1 MAQRVEN
8 YDVVVIGAGPGG
20 YPAGIRAAQLGLRT
34 AVVEKADLGGICLNW
49 GCIPTKALLHG
60 AELVRSARSA
70 RQFGIDLGTPSVDVK
85 KLVAHSRSVSQTL
98 AGGVGSLLKANGA
111 EVIRGSAEVTGKGE
125 VTVALAEGGELLL
138 KAPHVI
144 VATGASPR
152 VLPGL
157 EPDGKNVWTY
167 REALVPETIPE
178 SLVVIGSG
186 AIGAEFASL
195 YADLG
200 SQVTLLEA
208 LPRFMPNEPEAVSST
223 VEESFTKRGIRV
235 EAGARVS
242 SAQSDSASGAR
253 IEWTSAD
260 GTSHSET
267 VSKVLVAA
275 GVVPNTAGL
284 GLEKFEVLG
293 RGGFIQTDSLGKTAA
308 WGLYAV
314 GDVAGAPCLA
324 HKATH
329 EAVRCVDAIA
339 GVRRI
344 QEDDDWRD
352 WVPRCTYTTPEV
364 ASIGISAEQAKERGI
379 SASVS
384 TVALAENG
392 RALGAGETT
401 GFAQLTIS
409 SSGEILGAHLVGAG
423 VTELI
428 GTVAVGHTG
437 SLSAEDFAR
446 TMLPHPTRSEIIVE
460 ALQKNLGRPINSL

>member
-392 RALGAGETT
+392 RALGAGETV
-401 GFAQLTIS
+401 GFAQLTVS

-428 GTVAVGHTG
+428 GMVAVGHTA

>member
-1 MAQRVEN
+1 MAQKVEN

-60 AELVRSARSA
+60 AELVRSAHSA
-70 RQFGIDLGTPSVDVK
+70 RQFGIDLGTPSIDVK

-98 AGGVGSLLKANGA
+98 AGGVGSLLKSSGA

-125 VTVALAEGGELLL
+125 VTATLADGGELLL

-157 EPDGKNVWTY
+157 EPDGKNIWTY
-167 REALVPETIPE
+167 REALVPESIPE

-223 VEESFTKRGIRV
+223 VEDSFVKRGIRV

-275 GVVPNTAGL
+275 GVVPNTTGL

-293 RGGFIQTDSLGKTAA
+293 RGGFIQTDSLGKTAV

-339 GVRRI
+339 GVRRV

-364 ASIGISAEQAKERGI
+364 ASIGISAKQAKERGI

-401 GFAQLTIS
+401 GFAQLTVS
-409 SSGEILGAHLVGAG
+409 SSGEILGAHLVGSG

-428 GTVAVGHTG
+428 GMVAVGHTG

-446 TMLPHPTRSEIIVE
+446 TMLPHPTRSEIIME